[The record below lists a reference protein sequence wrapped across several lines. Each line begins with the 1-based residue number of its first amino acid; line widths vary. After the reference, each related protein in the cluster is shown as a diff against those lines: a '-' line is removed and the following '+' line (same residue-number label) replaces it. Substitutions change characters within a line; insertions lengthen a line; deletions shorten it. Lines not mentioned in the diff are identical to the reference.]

1 MTKRIII
8 TCLRGTIGRWPKGKA
23 IVIPVLVL
31 ILPLSPWR
39 GEVVFFIVYAMFGC
53 IYSYK

>member
-1 MTKRIII
+1 MNKITII
-8 TCLRGTIGRWPKGKA
+8 TA
-23 IVIPVLVL
+23 QLVL